1 MFNKL
6 TLAAG
11 FGAGYVLGAK
21 AGKERYFQIEAKFRE
36 LAGMPAVQR
45 ATATVKETAADL
57 ADSAKATVSNTLAS
71 AKDNAGPAVT
81 PATIIDLAS
90 TPTGA
95 PTAARTTSTT
105 TSPVTASPVPASPVT
120 TGSTAPRPM
129 TPGAGA
135 APSVTA
141 PVI

>member
-1 MFNKL
+1 MFTKL

-36 LAGMPAVQR
+36 FAGMPAVQR

-57 ADSAKATVSNTLAS
+57 ADSAKATVSDTLAS
-71 AKDNAGPAVT
+71 AKDNAGPAAT
-81 PATIIDLAS
+81 PETIIDLAS

-105 TSPVTASPVPASPVT
+105 ASPVTAIPVPASPVT

-141 PVI
+141 PVV